1 MDLKFF
7 AQTIKKNMAN
17 LNIAVVVTLVSM
29 QVFAQTNVV
38 INARDLY
45 AEYLPNPLTADAK
58 YEGRTLIITGNV
70 IKSDFVDIGVGHI
83 RSVLLAGDKSSQT
96 TTSIAVCFTES
107 CSSFRRPTIDD
118 ETFKAIRIGSVI
130 TAICIAQPVKFD
142 SSRVGKMV
150 DIALSKCMLR

>member
-1 MDLKFF
+1 MKN
-7 AQTIKKNMAN
+7 NMAN
-17 LNIAVVVTLVSM
+17 PKIAAVATLLSM

-38 INARDLY
+38 INAHDLY
-45 AEYLPNPLTADAK
+45 AEYLPKPFTADAK
-58 YEGRTLIITGNV
+58 YEGRTLTITGNV

-83 RSVLLAGDKSSQT
+83 RSVLLAGDKSSRT
-96 TTSIAVCFTES
+96 TTSIVVCFTES

-130 TAICIAQPVKFD
+130 TAICTVQPVKFD
-142 SSRVGKMV
+142 SSRIGKMV